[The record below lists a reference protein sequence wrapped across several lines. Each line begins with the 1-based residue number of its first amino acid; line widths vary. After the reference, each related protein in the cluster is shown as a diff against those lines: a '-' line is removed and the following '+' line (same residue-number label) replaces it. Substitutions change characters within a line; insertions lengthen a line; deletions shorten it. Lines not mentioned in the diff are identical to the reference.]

1 MGNYIKL
8 LWATRINYVDKIVG
22 SIQITHI
29 LLLLMGWLEGN
40 LITVIWGLTVYVSIL
55 YLIIRVPLYIFVKVL
70 IVSKTSN
77 M

>member
-1 MGNYIKL
+1 MGNFIKL
-8 LWATRINYVDKIVG
+8 LWSSRINYVDKIVG

-40 LITVIWGLTVYVSIL
+40 LIKVIWGLTVYVSIL

-70 IVSKTSN
+70 VASKTSN

>member
-1 MGNYIKL
+1 MGNFIKL
-8 LWATRINYVDKIVG
+8 LWASRINYVDKIVG

-29 LLLLMGWLEGN
+29 LLLLMGWLEEN